1 MIITTTLSV
10 EGRTVSEYLGIVSAA
25 QVMVMPGGNKGVQ
38 RGWQAGVDGATEI
51 LLATSGISWRGC
63 RCWGKLHTFRY
74 EYLRDRDSCPLNL
87 SPYSDT
93 LWIGIYTVSIPYR
106 YLACTRACA
115 RDRART
121 VSVPVSVSETVSVIC
136 F

>member
-93 LWIGIYTVSIPYR
+93 LWIGYLYRIHTVPIPR
-106 YLACTRACA
+106 VHACVCA
-115 RDRART
+115 RSCAHCLCT
-121 VSVPVSVSETVSVIC
+121 CIC
-136 F
+136 I

>member
-51 LLATSGISWRGC
+51 LLQQAASLGADAVVGVSYTPFGM
-63 RCWGKLHTFRY
+63 K
-74 EYLRDRDSCPLNL
+74 YLRDRDSCPLNL

-93 LWIGIYTVSIPYR
+93 LWIGYLYRIHTVPIPR
-106 YLACTRACA
+106 VRACVCA
-115 RDRART
+115 RSCAHCLCT
-121 VSVPVSVSETVSVIC
+121 CIC
-136 F
+136 I